1 MKKIFTTLALAFA
14 CVAPSFAA
22 LTATYDGKAIEY
34 GDVVTLSAEDF
45 KSAFPGM
52 TPFSA
57 EADFDIQTDAKE
69 VAFSLSADCPY
80 FQYCIKQC
88 FDLKLVGDEYTASG
102 TIKPNEV
109 LQIHVNFMGV
119 DALPQEAGEMHIIL
133 DNGNESD
140 MLAFTVKFDTKPA
153 GVEGLETA
161 VKASYRN
168 NVLTYSLD
176 APATLAVYSI
186 TGAVALNRTVSGN
199 GSVDFSTLPKGIY
212 VYTLGGKANKV
223 LVK

>member
-34 GDVVTLSAEDF
+34 GDVITLTSENF
-45 KSAFPGM
+45 KEEIPAFLYV
-52 TPFSA
+52 A
-57 EADFDIQTDAKE
+57 EAAFDMKTDAKE
-69 VAFSLSADCPY
+69 VSYTVTADCEN
-80 FQYCIKQC
+80 FQFCYGSNC
-88 FDLKLVGDEYTASG
+88 FDLPKVGDEYTRSG
-102 TIKPNEV
+102 KMTGSTEI
-109 LQIHVNFMGV
+109 QIHVNFMGV
-119 DALPQEAGEMHIIL
+119 SALPEATGEMQIIL

>member
-22 LTATYDGKAIEY
+22 LTVTHDGKAIEY

-45 KSAFPGM
+45 KSDFPGKV
-52 TPFSA
+52 PFGA
-57 EADFDIQTDAKE
+57 EAIFNMTTDAKE
-69 VAFSLSADCPY
+69 VNYTATADCEY
-80 FQYCIKQC
+80 FQYCYGVNCYPISK
-88 FDLKLVGDEYTASG
+88 VGDEYTLSG
-102 TIKPNEV
+102 TMPSSTDI
-109 LQIHVNFMGV
+109 QIHVYLSGGV
-119 DALPQEAGEMHIIL
+119 LPEASGEMQVIL

-176 APATLAVYSI
+176 APVTLAVYSI

>member
-22 LTATYDGKAIEY
+22 LTVTHDGKAIEY

-45 KSAFPGM
+45 KSDFPGIV
-52 TPFSA
+52 PFGA
-57 EADFDIQTDAKE
+57 EAIFNMTTDAKE
-69 VAFSLSADCPY
+69 VNYTATADCEY
-80 FQYCIKQC
+80 FQYCYGVNCYPISK
-88 FDLKLVGDEYTASG
+88 VGDEYTLSG
-102 TIKPNEV
+102 TMPGSTDI
-109 LQIHVNFMGV
+109 QIHVYLSGGV
-119 DALPQEAGEMHIIL
+119 LPETSGEMQIIL

>member
-1 MKKIFTTLALAFA
+1 
-14 CVAPSFAA
+14 
-22 LTATYDGKAIEY
+22 
-34 GDVVTLSAEDF
+34 
-45 KSAFPGM
+45 
-52 TPFSA
+52 
-57 EADFDIQTDAKE
+57 
-69 VAFSLSADCPY
+69 
-80 FQYCIKQC
+80 
-88 FDLKLVGDEYTASG
+88 
-102 TIKPNEV
+102 
-109 LQIHVNFMGV
+109 
-119 DALPQEAGEMHIIL
+119 MHIIL

-153 GVEGLETA
+153 GLETA

>member
-22 LTATYDGKAIEY
+22 LTATYDGKAIGY
-34 GDVVTLSAEDF
+34 GDVITLSAEDF
-45 KSAFPGM
+45 EEVLPKYLYA
-52 TPFSA
+52 A
-57 EADFDIQTDAKE
+57 EADFDIQTDTKE
-69 VAFSLSADCPY
+69 VAFSLTADCPY

-119 DALPQEAGEMHIIL
+119 EALPQEAGEMHIIL